1 MLATQSDVQQH
12 IAKHGAKQLTAL
24 DNTGL
29 YCNSNSNNYS
39 KKIKK
44 IVLAQQAKIVKK
56 AKVEQ

>member
-1 MLATQSDVQQH
+1 MLVTQSEVQQH
-12 IAKHGAKQLTAL
+12 IAKNGVKHLTAL

-29 YCNSNSNNYS
+29 YCNSNNYS

-56 AKVEQ
+56 AKVKQ